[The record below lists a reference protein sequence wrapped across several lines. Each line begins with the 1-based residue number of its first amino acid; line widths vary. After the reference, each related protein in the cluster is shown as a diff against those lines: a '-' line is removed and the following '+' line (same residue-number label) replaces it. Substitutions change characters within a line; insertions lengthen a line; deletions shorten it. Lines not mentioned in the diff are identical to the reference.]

1 MPALFAA
8 RRRLEAPKLNTRD
21 QTGTR
26 CLFSASQA
34 PIVGTTLRLPAPLA
48 RRPLGPLRLGVE
60 EPVGQ
65 VPRLGDVIKIR
76 VEVALGC
83 LDRFV
88 AEDLLEHVKRDAAV
102 SGRSIIDINTLSED
116 DYTRVHH
123 AAREKLGLVGI
134 VRTRED
140 VRNYLVENADL
151 RDDVTEAADFLE
163 ISHEHSLHTGPPICS
178 SQGGIEDTRDPVRR
192 P

>member
-1 MPALFAA
+1 MA
-8 RRRLEAPKLNTRD
+8 RP
-21 QTGTR
+21 
-26 CLFSASQA
+26 
-34 PIVGTTLRLPAPLA
+34 
-48 RRPLGPLRLGVE
+48 
-60 EPVGQ
+60 
-65 VPRLGDVIKIR
+65 PRLGDVIKIR

-178 SQGGIEDTRDPVRR
+178 SQRGIEDTRDPVRR